1 MLGKLYNKW
10 RMRSQKGKEQQREYA
25 FLKDIKGVVHVGA
38 NRGSERH
45 LYGSFNLDVLWVEAD
60 PRLFKQLKKNIKDYH
75 RQKAVNALVSE
86 TDGDS
91 ATFYVASNNGASSS
105 MLPMQGHSDMFPGV
119 TVSDQIELKT
129 ATLKKIMHD
138 NIEDPSRFDALVI
151 DVQGAELQVLKGAF
165 DAIGMFKYLKV
176 EAADFPAYENAAHID
191 EIVDYCEGCGF
202 RVLDRIEFAHKEG
215 IGSFYDV
222 IFIRADA

>member
-1 MLGKLYNKW
+1 
-10 RMRSQKGKEQQREYA
+10 MRSQKGKEQQREYA
-25 FLKDIKGVVHVGA
+25 FLTDIKGVVHVGA

-86 TDGDS
+86 TDGDN

-138 NIEDPSRFDALVI
+138 NIEDPSRFDAPDQLVSGVLRCSGSLVHLRSI
-151 DVQGAELQVLKGAF
+151 MASMNRKSSVAQTPKSVREVLTSDNRDVQVSQGRG
-165 DAIGMFKYLKV
+165 
-176 EAADFPAYENAAHID
+176 H
-191 EIVDYCEGCGF
+191 
-202 RVLDRIEFAHKEG
+202 
-215 IGSFYDV
+215 
-222 IFIRADA
+222 